1 MRIWTVKLKR
11 TTSQCQGFI
20 EGLTV
25 SVTTQQNCH
34 DYPSLRK
41 ALNDSGYNADSAGG
55 IWSDDYWDW
64 R

>member
-1 MRIWTVKLKR
+1 MKIWTVKLKR
-11 TTSQCQGFI
+11 TASPTQGLI

-41 ALNDSGYNADSAGG
+41 A
-55 IWSDDYWDW
+55 
-64 R
+64 